1 MQDFTNTFGN
11 SAAEALPAERVQF
24 IRKTYLLLAA
34 AILGFV
40 VTEAFLFMS
49 GAAFAILSVISTGGR
64 MGWLLVLA
72 AFMGV
77 SYLANR
83 WAMSDASNTTQYL
96 GLAVYVIAEAVIFVP
111 MIAIAMY
118 ASGDGS
124 ILVKAGIVTLGL
136 FLGLTATVFLTRS
149 DFSFL
154 GPILAIGGFMALGF
168 IVASALF
175 GFSLGSVFAFVMV
188 AFAGSAILYNTSNV
202 MQRFNTNQY
211 VAASLRTAVR
221 GVDPKLVVLNVLP
234 MDAIVGSTIAS
245 RKFNAALLGL
255 FAALALALAATGVY
269 GVLQYS
275 VIQRRR
281 EMGIRLA
288 IGATSSDMIRLI
300 VGQAVGL
307 AAIGVAIGLAGAFAL
322 TRVIRALLFNTDPL
336 DAFTFAASAG
346 VLLVIAVLSAYLPA
360 RRALRVDPTVAMR
373 AE

>member
-1 MQDFTNTFGN
+1 M
-11 SAAEALPAERVQF
+11 PAERVQF

-40 VTEAFLFMS
+40 VTEAFLFVS
-49 GAAFAILSVISTGGR
+49 GAAGAILTVISGGGR

-72 AFMGV
+72 AFMGI

-83 WAMSDASNTTQYL
+83 WAMSDASNVTQFF
-96 GLAVYVIAEAVIFVP
+96 GLAIYVIAEAVIFVP

-136 FLGLTATVFLTRS
+136 FLGLTATVFLTKS

-211 VAASLRTAVR
+211 VAASLT
-221 GVDPKLVVLNVLP
+221 
-234 MDAIVGSTIAS
+234 
-245 RKFNAALLGL
+245 L
-255 FAALALALAATGVY
+255 FA
-269 GVLQYS
+269 S
-275 VIQRRR
+275 I
-281 EMGIRLA
+281 
-288 IGATSSDMIRLI
+288 
-300 VGQAVGL
+300 
-307 AAIGVAIGLAGAFAL
+307 
-322 TRVIRALLFNTDPL
+322 ALLFWYIISI
-336 DAFTFAASAG
+336 FS
-346 VLLVIAVLSAYLPA
+346 S
-360 RRALRVDPTVAMR
+360 RR
-373 AE
+373 